1 MRISLTPRFIF
12 RTVIVWTL
20 MAFFLVGAVEH
31 IVQPFAAPADDAR
44 WHYAPGFHY
53 LTGMMEFAA
62 ALLVARE
69 KTRPLAAAIGGLA
82 MASAILTFLLRAEPV
97 QAAAP
102 VVVLIALFACLKLDA
117 KAREVRWECK
127 VF

>member
-1 MRISLTPRFIF
+1 MRISLTPRFIL

-20 MAFFLVGAVEH
+20 MAFFLVGAVWH

-82 MASAILTFLLRAEPV
+82 MA
-97 QAAAP
+97 
-102 VVVLIALFACLKLDA
+102 
-117 KAREVRWECK
+117 
-127 VF
+127 